1 MPELSPS
8 RTPGPADGQDD
19 VQAAFSG
26 IRRLDV
32 KRLDTKRLDI
42 QRLDIQR
49 LGLTGSIGAGK
60 STVAILL
67 RARGLSVL
75 DADAAARELSLTPEV
90 MAEVSRQLGPEF
102 VLQGGGLNR
111 PALAALVFAD
121 PQKRGV
127 LNGILHPRV
136 REHMATQERQAASRG
151 ERWVVQDVPLL
162 FEGEAWKGMDAI
174 LLVDAPLELRLERV
188 ATRGGLDREAAR
200 ARDAAQ
206 MPIEQK
212 RALLSTLPGAVLDNS
227 GDLEHLELQLVQAL
241 RDLKVLDDQRP

>member
-1 MPELSPS
+1 MSEPPS
-8 RTPGPADGQDD
+8 SRDPGPEDP
-19 VQAAFSG
+19 
-26 IRRLDV
+26 
-32 KRLDTKRLDI
+32 
-42 QRLDIQR
+42 QRPSSRPERSAVRR

-60 STVAILL
+60 STVAALL

-75 DADAAARELSLTPEV
+75 DADAAARELSFTPEV
-90 MAEVSRQLGPEF
+90 MAEVSRDLGTEF
-102 VLQGGGLNR
+102 VLPEGGLNR

-121 PQKRGV
+121 AQKRGV

-136 REHMATQERQAASRG
+136 REHIATQERQAAVRG

-162 FEGEAWKGMDAI
+162 FEGEAWKSMDAV

-188 ATRGGLDREAAR
+188 TTRDGLSLEDAR
-200 ARDAAQ
+200 ARDAVQ

-227 GDLEHLELQLVQAL
+227 GDLEHLEAQLAQAL
-241 RDLKVLDDQRP
+241 HDLNVTDDQRPAPGV

>member
-1 MPELSPS
+1 MARKMSEPPSS
-8 RTPGPADGQDD
+8 RTPTPDD
-19 VQAAFSG
+19 PLQRASRPEHAG
-26 IRRLDV
+26 
-32 KRLDTKRLDI
+32 TK
-42 QRLDIQR
+42 R

-60 STVAILL
+60 STVADLL

-90 MAEVSRQLGPEF
+90 MAEVARQLGPEF
-102 VLQGGGLNR
+102 VLPGGGLNR

-127 LNGILHPRV
+127 LNSVLHPRV
-136 REHMATQERQAASRG
+136 RGELARQEQLAASRG
-151 ERWVVQDVPLL
+151 EHWVVQDVPLL
-162 FEGEAWKGMDAI
+162 FEGDAWKSMDAI

-188 ATRGGLDREAAR
+188 AARDGLSREAAL

-212 RALLSTLPGAVLDNS
+212 RALLGTVPGAVLDNS
-227 GDLEHLELQLVQAL
+227 GDLESLEAQLVQAL
-241 RDLKVLDDQRP
+241 SDLKVLDDQRP

>member
-1 MPELSPS
+1 MSEPPS
-8 RTPGPADGQDD
+8 SRDPGPEDP
-19 VQAAFSG
+19 
-26 IRRLDV
+26 
-32 KRLDTKRLDI
+32 
-42 QRLDIQR
+42 QRPSSRPGRSAVRR

-60 STVAILL
+60 STVAALL

-75 DADAAARELSLTPEV
+75 DADAAARELSFTPEV
-90 MAEVSRQLGPEF
+90 MAEVSRDLGTEF
-102 VLQGGGLNR
+102 VLPEGGLNR

-121 PQKRGV
+121 ARKRGV

-136 REHMATQERQAASRG
+136 REHIATQERQAAVRG

-162 FEGEAWKGMDAI
+162 FEGEAWKSMDAV

-188 ATRGGLDREAAR
+188 TTRDGLSWKAAR
-200 ARDAAQ
+200 ARDAVQ

-227 GDLEHLELQLVQAL
+227 GDLEHLEAQLAQAL
-241 RDLKVLDDQRP
+241 HDLNVTDDQRPAPGV

>member
-1 MPELSPS
+1 MSEPSAS
-8 RTPGPADGQDD
+8 RTPDPGNPSP
-19 VQAAFSG
+19 AFSG
-26 IRRLDV
+26 IR
-32 KRLDTKRLDI
+32 
-42 QRLDIQR
+42 R

-60 STVAILL
+60 STVADLL

-75 DADAAARELSLTPEV
+75 DADAAARELSFTPDV

-102 VLQGGGLNR
+102 VLPAGGLNR

-127 LNGILHPRV
+127 LNSVLHPRV
-136 REHMATQERQAASRG
+136 REYMATQERLAADRG
-151 ERWVVQDVPLL
+151 EPWVVQDVPLL
-162 FEGEAWKGMDAI
+162 FEGEAWKSMDAI

-188 ATRGGLDREAAR
+188 AARDGLDPEAAR

-212 RALLSTLPGAVLDNS
+212 RALLATVPGAVLDNS
-227 GDLEHLELQLVQAL
+227 GDLEHLEAQLVRAL
-241 RDLKVLDDQRP
+241 RNLKVLDGISPSPGV

>member
-1 MPELSPS
+1 MPDGPQRPS
-8 RTPGPADGQDD
+8 SRPGH
-19 VQAAFSG
+19 SG
-26 IRRLDV
+26 
-32 KRLDTKRLDI
+32 TK
-42 QRLDIQR
+42 R

-60 STVAILL
+60 STVADLL

-75 DADAAARELSLTPEV
+75 DADAAARELSFTPEV

-102 VLQGGGLNR
+102 VLPGGGLNR

-121 PQKRGV
+121 VRKRGV
-127 LNGILHPRV
+127 LNAILHPRV
-136 REHMATQERQAASRG
+136 REDMAEQERQAAGRG

-162 FEGEAWKGMDAI
+162 FEGETWKSMDAI

-188 ATRGGLDREAAR
+188 AARDGLDREAAR

-212 RALLSTLPGAVLDNS
+212 RALLSTMPGAVLDNS
-227 GDLEHLELQLVQAL
+227 GDPERLEAQLDVAL
-241 RDLKVLDDQRP
+241 RDLNVTDVQRP